1 MKFRLPEEERFTIE
15 FTSATDVVFLLLIF
29 FMVATVFIEFPRR
42 LNIELPESKAS
53 SLQPQVKSHTLEIDA
68 RGLTYLDST
77 PVTMEELEQT
87 LKKESG
93 GKSKSSVLIKADRK
107 VDYGRVVEAMGVIK
121 ASGISEIGVAVK

>member
-68 RGLTYLDST
+68 RGQTYLDSNT
-77 PVTMEELEQT
+77 VTMEELEQT
-87 LKKESG
+87 LKKEGG